1 MKKILM
7 LIPILFLFGC
17 NEEKEALLATPQ
29 ITSIGE
35 FEGCD
40 VKFVDRG
47 YETKSFYLAHCDVS
61 SSTVSDV
68 YSFHQ
73 GKSTK
78 YATKLSSVTKEVEC
92 DEECQK
98 QKLIV
103 SALKKLSK
111 QEREILGLK

>member
-1 MKKILM
+1 MKKFLM

-17 NEEKEALLATPQ
+17 NEKEEALLASPKV
-29 ITSIGE
+29 TSIGE

-40 VKFVDRG
+40 VKFVNRG
-47 YETKSFYLAHCDVS
+47 YETRSFYLAHCDAP
-61 SSTVSDV
+61 SSTVSDI
-68 YSFHQ
+68 YSYQQ
-73 GKSTK
+73 GKVTK

-98 QKLIV
+98 QKLIA

-111 QEREILGLK
+111 QEREILGIK